1 MSILGSGLKL
11 KCEGVLYLQ
20 ELAAYGVEVFT
31 WWLENR
37 SEVVCGSEW
46 MLDPNV
52 KDRAAPEME
61 AGSRIW
67 AADAPAPGACS
78 TSLPLPLPPPRP
90 LPKEA
95 AELCELIV

>member
-11 KCEGVLYLQ
+11 KWEGALYFR

-37 SEVVCGSEW
+37 EVVCGSEW
-46 MLDPNV
+46 ILDPNV
-52 KDRAAPEME
+52 KERAAPEVE
-61 AGSRIW
+61 ARSGIW
-67 AADAPAPGACS
+67 AADAPASGACS
-78 TSLPLPLPPPRP
+78 TSLPLPLPPPRS